1 MTSAA
6 HDGGDLDPL
15 AAVRKLPQP
24 GASLAEVVAALES
37 RYDPALAEDW
47 DAVGLVCGDPEE
59 TVRSVLFA
67 VDPTAAVVGEAI
79 DTGVDLLV
87 THHPLL
93 LAPVHGVP
101 ADDPKGRLVHRLIRA
116 GIGLFT
122 AHTNADRAADHGV
135 NDALAA
141 VLGLVDPTPLETVPA
156 PHTDTLV
163 VFAPVAHADRLVDVL
178 SEAGAG
184 VIGDYT
190 RCVWQT
196 TGTGA
201 FIPGDS
207 AHPAIGSQGT
217 LERVTEIRLEMVVPR
232 ARRTEVLRA
241 LQAWHPYEDPGYTF
255 FENSSTPSRAGLGRV
270 GELPTALTL
279 RQFAERVA
287 TVLPATAGGV
297 RVAGDPQRLIRTVA
311 VCGGSGGSL
320 LHAAT
325 AAGADVLLT
334 SDLKHHL
341 ASEAGE
347 SGGPALCDVSHAA
360 SEWPWLP
367 VAADLLHRDLGGRV
381 QVTVSDCRT
390 DPWAWHVGSGAGG
403 TARPATGAVGAPP
416 ARG

>member
-6 HDGGDLDPL
+6 HDGANPDPL
-15 AAVRKLPQP
+15 ATVRELPLP
-24 GASLAEVVAALES
+24 GASLAEVIAALES
-37 RYDPALAEDW
+37 RYDPSLAEDW
-47 DAVGLVCGDPEE
+47 DAVGLVCGDPAE
-59 TVRSVLFA
+59 TIRSVLFA
-67 VDPTAAVVGEAI
+67 VDPTAAVVDEAI
-79 DTGVDLLV
+79 DTGADLVV

-93 LAPVHGVP
+93 LTPVHGVP
-101 ADDPKGRLVHRLIRA
+101 ADDPKCRLVHRLIRA

-163 VFAPVAHADRLVDVL
+163 VFTPVAHADRLVDVL

-201 FIPGDS
+201 FIPGDG
-207 AHPAIGSQGT
+207 AHPAIGSHGT
-217 LERVTEIRLEMVVPR
+217 LERVPEIRLEMVVPR
-232 ARRTEVLRA
+232 ARRAEVQRA
-241 LQAWHPYEDPGYTF
+241 LHAWHPYEDPGYTF
-255 FENSSTPSRAGLGRV
+255 FENSRTPSRAGLGRV
-270 GELPTALTL
+270 GELPTVLTL

-287 TVLPATAGGV
+287 AVLPETTGGV
-297 RVAGDPQRLIRTVA
+297 RVAGDPEGLIRTVA

-320 LHAAT
+320 LDAAT

-347 SGGPALCDVSHAA
+347 SGGPALCDVAHVA

-381 QVTVSDCRT
+381 HVAVSDCRT
-390 DPWAWHVGSGAGG
+390 DPWTWHVGSAAGEA
-403 TARPATGAVGAPP
+403 ARPAAGVVGGPS